1 MKIIV
6 APDSF
11 KGSLTALRICE
22 LVQDAA
28 ATVCPQ
34 AEVIALPLADGGEG
48 TADAVLHALHGTR
61 RTCSVHGPLGNPVT
75 CEYGIFDGLKINSA
89 PPTSP
94 TPPLTSLSPASTGNP
109 NFPVNQRNQE
119 SEGFQASGV
128 SEMSASIPEQPYN
141 QATRIAVMDMA
152 AASGLT
158 LVDDAERD
166 VLHSSTYGTGEM
178 ILDALNQGCE
188 QIYIG
193 LGGSATNDG
202 GMGMA
207 AALGVRFL
215 DENGQELAP
224 APVSM
229 AKIVSVDASG
239 MDARMQQV
247 PITIMSDVR
256 NPLLGKTGATYVYGP
271 QKGVTQEQ
279 LPIIDSWMEHYM
291 DCVEQC
297 ISREIRTIPGA
308 GAAGGLG
315 AGLLAYGRA
324 TMKSGIETILELT
337 DFDALLRDADFVI
350 TGEGRMDYQSAY
362 GKVVSGVGMHC
373 QAQGVPCYALVG
385 SIGDGAEALYDYG
398 ITSILPTVNGIMTLE
413 EAISNAEPLCY
424 DAAVR
429 LLRFLCPQH
438 S

>member
-75 CEYGIFDGLKINSA
+75 CEYGIFDGRKINST
-89 PPTSP
+89 PPT
-94 TPPLTSLSPASTGNP
+94 
-109 NFPVNQRNQE
+109 FP
-119 SEGFQASGV
+119 
-128 SEMSASIPEQPYN
+128 
-141 QATRIAVMDMA
+141 ATRIAVMDMA

-158 LVDDAERD
+158 LVDNAERD

-178 ILDALNQGCE
+178 ILDALNQGCK

-224 APVSM
+224 VPVSM

-315 AGLLAYGRA
+315 AGLLAYSRA

-424 DAAVR
+424 DATVR

>member
-1 MKIIV
+1 MKFIV

-11 KGSLTALRICE
+11 KGSLTAFRICE
-22 LVQDAA
+22 LVQEAA
-28 ATVCPQ
+28 SSVCPQ
-34 AEVIALPLADGGEG
+34 AEVIVLPLADGGEG
-48 TADAVLHALHGTR
+48 TAEAVLHALHGTR
-61 RTCSVHGPLGNPVT
+61 RTCTVHGPLGNPVT
-75 CEYGIFDGLKINSA
+75 CEYGIFDGLKTNSI

-94 TPPLTSLSPASTGNP
+94 
-109 NFPVNQRNQE
+109 
-119 SEGFQASGV
+119 
-128 SEMSASIPEQPYN
+128 
-141 QATRIAVMDMA
+141 ATRIAIMNMA

-178 ILDALNQGCE
+178 ILDALSQGCE
-188 QIYIG
+188 EIYIG

-207 AALGVRFL
+207 AALGVKFF

-224 APVSM
+224 VPVSM
-229 AKIVSVDASG
+229 ERIASVDVSG
-239 MDARMQQV
+239 MDARMKQV

-256 NPLLGKTGATYVYGP
+256 NPLLGEMGATYVYGP
-271 QKGVTQEQ
+271 QKGITQEQ
-279 LPIIDSWMEHYM
+279 LPIIDNWMKHYI

-297 ISREIRTIPGA
+297 ISKGIRTIPGA

-324 TMKSGIETILELT
+324 TMKSGIESILELT
-337 DFDALLRDADFVI
+337 DFDALLQDADFVI

-373 QAQGVPCYALVG
+373 KAQGVPCYALVG
-385 SIGDGAEALYDYG
+385 SIGYGAEALYDYG
-398 ITSILPTVNGIMTLE
+398 ITSILPTVSGIMTLE
-413 EAISNAEPLCY
+413 EAIANAEPLCY

-429 LLRFLCPQH
+429 LLRFVCPIH